1 MKEIS
6 KFKFQNGRLY
16 LFTVDRRQSP
26 HIRHLI
32 DADALY
38 GVYSSHDNNDI
49 VLEICSHDMLNF
61 YFYLTLPRRFGY
73 VREGHASEYRDFF
86 FNAGWNAAFVEINK
100 KGSCFKHR

>member
-26 HIRHLI
+26 QICHLI

-38 GVYSSHDNNDI
+38 GVYYSRSDNDI
-49 VLEICSHDMLNF
+49 VLEICSHDMLSF
-61 YFYLTLPRRFGY
+61 GCYITLPRRFGY

-100 KGSCFKHR
+100 KGACFTHR